1 LFTWPPA
8 ITGCGSNCRMETRRF
23 GRTEWQ
29 VPVVGL
35 GTWRVFDVGPE
46 RAAMASAV
54 VAAAFG
60 AGARLV
66 DSSPMYGRAEAV
78 LGDALGDLRSEAIVA
93 TKIWTSSS
101 VEAEQ
106 QWSKQLRF
114 FSGKVELLQ
123 VHNLVGWQRHLDWM
137 ERERDAGR
145 IGALGATHYSPS
157 AFAEL
162 EKVMRSG
169 RIEAIQIPYNP
180 AERDV
185 TDRILP
191 LAADLDLAV
200 IAMRPVG
207 AGRLLHRLDERDLAG
222 LAVKNWAQALLKW
235 CLSDERVHVAIPAT
249 SSVEHAIENASA
261 GDPPFFDDAD
271 RRRIV
276 AIVEA
281 L

>member
-1 LFTWPPA
+1 
-8 ITGCGSNCRMETRRF
+8 METRRF

-78 LGDALGDLRSEAIVA
+78 LGDALGDLRSEAIMA
-93 TKIWTSSS
+93 TKIWTSST

-123 VHNLVGWQRHLDWM
+123 VHNLVAWQRHLDWM

-191 LAADLDLAV
+191 LAEDLDLAV

-249 SSVEHAIENASA
+249 SSFQHAIENAAA